1 MMSMSRMIVMT
12 LGASLAAGSAEAA
25 ISYSIYEGGTGGAL
39 VLSFETDDLLSPGS
53 GNLAVS
59 NLGGAHGSPFDGG
72 VVEYRQGPGG
82 YQPVYFM
89 QTSPAPGILH
99 RINISFGGTDFPY
112 GDATNGFPV
121 VRPEPYT
128 LDFGQ
133 IVVFDLNNSSVV
145 RLSTPDTV
153 VIAEVGTTPV
163 PEPASLALL
172 GAGLLGLVALRRRG

>member
-1 MMSMSRMIVMT
+1 MMRMSRMIVMT

-53 GNLAVS
+53 GDLAVG
-59 NLGGAHGSPFDGG
+59 NLGGAHGSLFDGG

-89 QTSPAPGILH
+89 QTSPAPGIIH
-99 RINISFGGTDFPY
+99 RINITFGGTDFPH

-121 VRPEPYT
+121 ARAEPYT
-128 LDFGQ
+128 LDVGQ
-133 IVVFDLNNSSVV
+133 IVVFGPDGSTI
-145 RLSTPDTV
+145 LSRPDRV

-163 PEPASLALL
+163 PEPASLMLL